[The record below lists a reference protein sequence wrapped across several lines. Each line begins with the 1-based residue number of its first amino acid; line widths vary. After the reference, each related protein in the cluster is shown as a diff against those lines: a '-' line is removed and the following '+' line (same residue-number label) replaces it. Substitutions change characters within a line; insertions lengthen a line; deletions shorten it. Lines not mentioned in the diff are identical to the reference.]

1 VIHPL
6 SKALPSRVTP
16 ELEYFQAKWAAHLPY
31 RQATGMLKE
40 VLPLDKGIR
49 SRVSR
54 SSTVTASHDRYLVG
68 LSARHE
74 RFGVHLIRTGAET
87 FVFRDQLRAEQQKGR
102 ECFKTEEDNNRCC
115 Q

>member
-54 SSTVTASHDRYLVG
+54 STKRGLLLTICHLFRGWQTRRHL
-68 LSARHE
+68 LSAS
-74 RFGVHLIRTGAET
+74 A
-87 FVFRDQLRAEQQKGR
+87 
-102 ECFKTEEDNNRCC
+102 
-115 Q
+115 